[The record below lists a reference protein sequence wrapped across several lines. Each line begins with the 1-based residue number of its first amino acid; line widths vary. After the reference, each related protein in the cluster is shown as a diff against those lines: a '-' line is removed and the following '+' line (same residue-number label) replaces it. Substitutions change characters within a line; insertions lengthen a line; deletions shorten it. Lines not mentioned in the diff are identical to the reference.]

1 MPKSMRAGAG
11 EMRIL
16 VTGGMGTVG
25 AGLIAELRGRG
36 HHVVSCDLHHQ
47 PDEVGFSLRTDV
59 DMPLYAR
66 CDVGEFRQ
74 IERVIDRCGPFDYV
88 YHCAAEFGRWN
99 GEDFYESLWR
109 TNAVGTK
116 NMIRL
121 QIADSFRLVHFSS
134 SEVYGDWPDLMVETV
149 MEQYEI
155 KQLNDYAMTKWV
167 NEMQVRNATAQYGTE
182 SVVVRLFNTYGP
194 GEYYSPYRSVNCRF
208 LYCALNGLPWTVFRG
223 HSRTSTYL
231 ADTVRTLAN
240 IVDNFRPGE
249 TYNIGGVDMHS
260 IEELSEIVLKVSGA
274 APSLVE
280 YRDSEILTTL
290 VKRVDISKSVRD
302 LDHKNSYGLEEGM
315 HLTADWMR
323 HVYGLI

>member
-1 MPKSMRAGAG
+1 MRAGAW

-59 DMPLYAR
+59 EVPLYAR

-74 IERVIDRCGPFDYV
+74 IERVIERCGPFDYV

-121 QIADSFRLVHFSS
+121 QIADGFRLIHFSS

-149 MEQYEI
+149 MEEYEI

-167 NEMQVRNATAQYGTE
+167 NEMQIRNATAQYGTE

-208 LYCALNGLPWTVFRG
+208 LYCALNGLPWSVFRG

-231 ADTVRTLAN
+231 VDTVRTLAN
-240 IVDNFRPGE
+240 IANNFKPGE
-249 TYNIGGVDMHS
+249 TYNIGGVDVHS
-260 IEELSEIVLKVSGA
+260 IEELSDIVLKVSGA
-274 APSLVE
+274 SPSLVE
-280 YRDSEILTTL
+280 HRDSEILTTL

-302 LDHKNSYGLEEGM
+302 LDHKNSCGLEDGM
-315 HLTADWMR
+315 QLTADWMR
-323 HVYGLI
+323 RAYGLV